1 MNVYSLPLRR
11 FSNLLLLFCLFPSIV
26 HADGIKD
33 TSVSDTSISN
43 TNVHDTSVSDL
54 ISSGESSGAKAANEA
69 SVLIDAFRNNSL
81 QKLTSGGKGV
91 GSPDY
96 KQNTLKDITLTH
108 KGKGNCKGNS
118 SKSSAKCPSSL
129 LKGLEAKQS
138 STPSSNT
145 HLLIFVSQSMPA
157 SSIKELW
164 HQAQKLGGKLL
175 FRGLV
180 GGSFK
185 ETQKHI
191 YDLGVVAEIDPTKFD
206 VFKVVQVPTFV
217 LSKSRSSSGGQY
229 DKMAGNVSLAGFLRQ
244 VSLRGTLQKEGKAKL
259 NILKGESH

>member
-33 TSVSDTSISN
+33 TSIRDTSVS
-43 TNVHDTSVSDL
+43 DTSVSDL

-69 SVLIDAFRNNSL
+69 SIMIEDFRNNSP
-81 QKLTSGGKGV
+81 QKSASSVKGV
-91 GSPDY
+91 GFPDD
-96 KQNTLKDITLTH
+96 KQNTLKDIALPH
-108 KGKGNCKGNS
+108 KGKGNCKGNT

-206 VFKVVQVPTFV
+206 EFKVVQVPTFV
-217 LSKSRSSSGGQY
+217 LSKSLSVPGGH
-229 DKMAGNVSLAGFLRQ
+229 DKMAGNVSLAGLLRQ